1 MSHPSERNA
10 NALHWQCYVAM
21 LSVSVSVFV
30 SSDAYQGEAKSE
42 KRYIPCAQ
50 RAFVLDSAGFG
61 KRACV

>member
-21 LSVSVSVFV
+21 LLVSVSVFV

-42 KRYIPCAQ
+42 KRFLPSV
-50 RAFVLDSAGFG
+50 AFVLDGAEFG
-61 KRACV
+61 KRGSA